1 MSSAADAA
9 SPAQESSAAA
19 GPAGIE
25 VAEVS
30 KSFGATPVLRDV
42 SLRVEPG
49 TMVALL
55 GPSGCGKTTLL
66 RIIAGLETPDAGRV
80 TIGDRVLTSPTDHV
94 PPERRRVGMVFQD
107 WALFPHMT
115 VAKNVG
121 YGLTRDERSSSRVDD
136 ALAMVGLAG
145 LGDRQP
151 STLSGGQQQRV
162 ALARA
167 MAPEPSALLLDEP
180 FSNLDTALRVQVR
193 SEVHELLVGLGV
205 TTVFVTHDQ
214 EEAFILGDEVAVM
227 NDGVIVQQDTPAALY
242 RRPASP
248 WVAGFVGEAN
258 LVAGVAAGSAATTA
272 LGEIA
277 LDAASSGE
285 VEVLLR
291 PEELR
296 VDEGA
301 GAEVELVEFYGH
313 DTVYVVR
320 LHDGLRVRARA
331 GSAPTF
337 SRGDAVD
344 VRYVG
349 GPTVAYAPSNG
360 TSR

>member
-1 MSSAADAA
+1 
-9 SPAQESSAAA
+9 
-19 GPAGIE
+19 
-25 VAEVS
+25 
-30 KSFGATPVLRDV
+30 
-42 SLRVEPG
+42 
-49 TMVALL
+49 
-55 GPSGCGKTTLL
+55 
-66 RIIAGLETPDAGRV
+66 
-80 TIGDRVLTSPTDHV
+80 
-94 PPERRRVGMVFQD
+94 
-107 WALFPHMT
+107 MT
-115 VAKNVG
+115 VAKKVG
-121 YGLTRDERSSSRVDD
+121 YGLPRDERSSSRVDD

-258 LVAGVAAGSAATTA
+258 LVAGVAGGSAASTA

-277 LDAASSGE
+277 LDAVVSGE

-296 VDEGA
+296 VEVGA

-360 TSR
+360 TPR